1 MISTRALFE
10 IVKTNDYDKLS
21 SIINNLTPADL
32 LKTSKKNISILP
44 HAIEYRSTECFNIL
58 LESNKFDFRKMN
70 CYNNGFYTAFDYYKL
85 APNEKNM
92 YYIDKLIQKNLEFFD
107 DDTINHNVLY
117 MNVIFVNINLYELF
131 FPILINSIHRNP
143 TKYLNCSFYSS
154 DVFSKLYNYCII
166 NNLLTNESHRKL
178 VSDIINVNNFTLLRC
193 IEAPYKIEPTILSIA
208 IPKSNLE
215 IIQYLIKYGSDYILE
230 KEKLLDIF
238 VSSMKNQYNIN
249 KEKFNIFM
257 LLINNYKFEN
267 IEKKVDDLLN
277 YCIPSYNYNQD
288 IVINIILCM
297 VLRLIQ
303 EYISTGC
310 KFDKLF
316 IPIINFKN
324 IPEKIQKV
332 FKSFFE
338 EVEKIGFIVP
348 KELQFIKDLKT
359 EKTELLFLK
368 KLKNNYFKL

>member
-10 IVKTNDYDKLS
+10 IVRTNDYEKLKN
-21 SIINNLTPADL
+21 IINDLTPADL
-32 LKTSKKNISILP
+32 LKTSKKNTSILP
-44 HAIEYRSTECFNIL
+44 HAIEYRSIECFNIL
-58 LESNKFDFRKMN
+58 LESNKFDFKKMN
-70 CYNNGFYTAFDYYKL
+70 CYTNGFCMAFDYYKL

-107 DDTINHNVLY
+107 DDIINHNILY
-117 MNVIFVNINLYELF
+117 MHVIFVNVNLYEIF

-143 TKYLNCSFYSS
+143 TKYLNCSFYSTE
-154 DVFSKLYNYCII
+154 VFSKLYNYCI
-166 NNLLTNESHRKL
+166 NNDLLTNVLHKKL
-178 VSDIINVNNFTLLRC
+178 VSDIINLNNYTSLRC
-193 IEAPYKIEPTILSIA
+193 IEEPYKIEPTILSIA
-208 IPKSNLE
+208 IQKCNPE
-215 IIQYLIKYGSDYILE
+215 IIQYLIKHGSDYILE

-238 VSSMKNQYNIN
+238 VSSMRNQYTIN

-257 LLINNYKFEN
+257 LLIDNYKFEN
-267 IEKKVDDLLN
+267 IEKIVNDLLN

-288 IVINIILCM
+288 IIINIFLCM

-303 EYISTGC
+303 DYISTRYT
-310 KFDKLF
+310 FDKLF

-338 EVEKIGFIVP
+338 EVEKLGFIVP
-348 KELQFIKDLKT
+348 KELQFIKDIKI
-359 EKTELLFLK
+359 EKTELMFTK
-368 KLKNNYFKL
+368 KLKKK

>member
-1 MISTRALFE
+1 M
-10 IVKTNDYDKLS
+10 
-21 SIINNLTPADL
+21 
-32 LKTSKKNISILP
+32 
-44 HAIEYRSTECFNIL
+44 H
-58 LESNKFDFRKMN
+58 
-70 CYNNGFYTAFDYYKL
+70 
-85 APNEKNM
+85 
-92 YYIDKLIQKNLEFFD
+92 
-107 DDTINHNVLY
+107 
-117 MNVIFVNINLYELF
+117 VIFVNINLYELF

-267 IEKKVDDLLN
+267 IEKTVDNLLN

-338 EVEKIGFIVP
+338 EIEKLGFIVP

>member
-10 IVKTNDYDKLS
+10 IVRTNDYEKLS
-21 SIINNLTPADL
+21 SIINNLTPVDL
-32 LKTSKKNISILP
+32 AKTSKKNTSIIP
-44 HAIEYRSTECFNIL
+44 HSIEYRSTECFNIL

-70 CYNNGFYTAFDYYKL
+70 CYTNGFYTAFDYYKL

-92 YYIDKLIQKNLEFFD
+92 YYIDKLIQKNLELFE
-107 DDTINHNVLY
+107 DDTINHNILY
-117 MNVIFVNINLYELF
+117 MNVIFVNNNLYELF

-143 TKYLNCSFYSS
+143 TKYLNCSYYSS
-154 DVFSKLYNYCII
+154 DVFSKLYNYCI
-166 NNLLTNESHRKL
+166 NNDLLTNESHKKL
-178 VSDIINVNNFTLLRC
+178 VSDIINLNNFILLRC
-193 IEAPYKIEPTILSIA
+193 IEAPYKIEPNILSIA
-208 IPKSNLE
+208 IQKCNLE
-215 IIQYLIKYGSDYILE
+215 INQYLIKYGSDYILE

-297 VLRLIQ
+297 VFRLIQ

-368 KLKNNYFKL
+368 KLKKI